1 MFDRFKSILPAI
13 CMTSL
18 ELFVW
23 ENTIKFLY
31 GILIGK
37 MLLRKVSKSPI
48 SPHDGQYTIL
58 IKVFRFL
65 FDTISTVIDYLC
77 Y

>member
-1 MFDRFKSILPAI
+1 MFDGFKSILPAI
-13 CMTSL
+13 CMTLL

-37 MLLRKVSKSPI
+37 MLLRKV
-48 SPHDGQYTIL
+48 
-58 IKVFRFL
+58 
-65 FDTISTVIDYLC
+65 
-77 Y
+77 